1 VFDISKK
8 GTLRH
13 ALTKMAVNRVPALA
27 ITDGQKIIGSIS
39 AIDIFNF
46 AMDNDNL
53 QNLDVELNVIYKF
66 PQKDLLT
73 CRPDSMLL
81 NVLKSLNDNN
91 QGRVWVVDSNMKLM
105 GVVSQSDI
113 IEGFIIMAENP
124 RLVEV

>member
-1 VFDISKK
+1 
-8 GTLRH
+8 
-13 ALTKMAVNRVPALA
+13 MAVNRVPALA

-113 IEGFIIMAENP
+113 IEGFIRMAENS